1 LPLEYLPK
9 KKKIKLE
16 VSGKRKLPSV
26 GTSDAWWDLA
36 IEKDEQKKM
45 KLEKA
50 AKKKILQEKK
60 KELAKEKKKLQQKI
74 NELQKEIK
82 SEVL

>member
-1 LPLEYLPK
+1 MLLPCHPNTYPK

-50 AKKKILQEKK
+50 AKKKSYKKRKKSLQKRRKNCSKKLMNCKK
-60 KELAKEKKKLQQKI
+60 K
-74 NELQKEIK
+74 
-82 SEVL
+82 